1 MPHFSDRNKATK
13 DTPGLRRHNRNQAG
27 RPKGK
32 IVKPIPRSND
42 VAVIVPIKRAN
53 RIPEQKSRRSGFER
67 PKARKTASQR
77 C

>member
-42 VAVIVPIKRAN
+42 VAVIVPIKRATKKAQL
-53 RIPEQKSRRSGFER
+53 RSR
-67 PKARKTASQR
+67 KAKRLGMIR
-77 C
+77 EDI